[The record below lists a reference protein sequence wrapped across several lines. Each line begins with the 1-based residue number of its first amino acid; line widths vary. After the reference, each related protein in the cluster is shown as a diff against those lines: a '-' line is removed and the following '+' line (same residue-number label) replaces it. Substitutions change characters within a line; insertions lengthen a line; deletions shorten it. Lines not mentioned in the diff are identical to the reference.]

1 MAIELIEGFQEGFK
15 LNFQGPRISIQA
27 KNLRSVTT
35 HEKALLEKINKEIDL
50 GRIAGPFTEK
60 SISNVLLNS
69 VGVVP
74 KSNGGWRLISHLSSP
89 LGESVNDFIDP
100 NLCSV
105 SYSRF
110 DDVIENPKI
119 RKVHTT
125 G

>member
-1 MAIELIEGFQEGFK
+1 M
-15 LNFQGPRISIQA
+15 
-27 KNLRSVTT
+27 RSATK
-35 HEKALLEKINKEIDL
+35 HEKAMLEKINKEIDL

-60 SISNVLLNS
+60 PISNLRLNP

-89 LGESVNDFIDP
+89 FGESVNDFIDP

-110 DDVIENPKI
+110 DDVIEKI
-119 RKVHTT
+119 QKLGKSTKL
-125 G
+125 GKKDFKWISFIAFISW